1 MTLNNAINDFESE
14 NAAFNRYREPVKSTI
29 GTFNTYSSYR
39 QAAAINFSEVSK
51 NTKTNSIVS
60 WCSKSEVLTKKGA
73 SLGTVSETN

>member
-1 MTLNNAINDFESE
+1 MRKMTLNNAINNDFESK
-14 NAAFNRYREPVKSTI
+14 NVAFNRYKERVKSTI

-60 WCSKSEVLTKKGA
+60 WCSKSEVTKKGA
-73 SLGTVSETN
+73 SLGTVS